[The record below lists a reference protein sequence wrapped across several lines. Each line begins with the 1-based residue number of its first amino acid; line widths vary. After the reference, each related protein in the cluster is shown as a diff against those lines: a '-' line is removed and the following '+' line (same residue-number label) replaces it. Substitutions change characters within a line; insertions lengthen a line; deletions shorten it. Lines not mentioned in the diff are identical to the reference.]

1 MTHNNK
7 IVLIDS
13 PLNENDIAREL
24 VPAGFTLTL
33 VKADSPE
40 FMNEMRDAEY
50 LVGFSDPSVNDQFYR
65 NAPRLKLVQ
74 LTSAGYDRCDIEAAR
89 RAGIPICNNGGAN
102 STAVAEHALMLMLAV
117 SRRLVWQ
124 HANVSAGRWRGND
137 SSQARM
143 YELRDRVLGIIGLGT
158 IGKKVARMAQ
168 AFDMRVQYYDVE
180 RLSEERE
187 DALDVRFRLMNEIL
201 RTSDLVSLHVPLLP
215 ATRHMIGAAELKLM
229 KPSAYLINT
238 CRGPVVDEAALIE
251 ALADGT
257 IAGAGLD
264 VFDREPP
271 PADNP
276 LFTMSNV
283 VLTAHLAGPTYDN
296 QYHRFRNAFDNCQR
310 VSRGEKPLWVI
321 PELR

>member
-1 MTHNNK
+1 MANK

-24 VPAGFTLTL
+24 VPAGFELTL
-33 VKADSPE
+33 VRPDAPE
-40 FMNEMRDAEY
+40 FMTMMQDADY
-50 LVGFSDPSVNDQFYR
+50 LVGFSDPRVNDAFYR

-89 RAGIPICNNGGAN
+89 RAGVPICNNGGAN

-124 HANVSAGRWRGND
+124 HENVSAGRWRGND

-143 YELRDRVLGIIGLGT
+143 FELRDRTLGIIGLGT

-215 ATRHMIGAAELKLM
+215 ATRHLIGTAELKRM

-238 CRGPVVDEAALIE
+238 CRGPVVNEPDLIE
-251 ALADGT
+251 ALSNGT

-264 VFDREPP
+264 VFDQEPP
-271 PADNP
+271 QPDNP
-276 LFTMSNV
+276 LFTLPNV

-310 VSRGEKPLWVI
+310 VSRGETPLWII
-321 PELR
+321 PELRG

>member
-1 MTHNNK
+1 MAHR

-24 VPAGFTLTL
+24 VPDGFELTL
-33 VKADSPE
+33 VRPDQPE
-40 FMNEMRDAEY
+40 FMTAMQDAEY
-50 LVGFSDPSVNDQFYR
+50 LVGFSDPSVNDEFYR
-65 NAPRLKLVQ
+65 NSPRLKLVQ

-89 RAGIPICNNGGAN
+89 RAGILICNNGGAN

-124 HANVSAGRWRGND
+124 HANVAAGRWRGND

-143 YELRDRVLGIIGLGT
+143 YELRDRKLGIIGFGT
-158 IGKKVARMAQ
+158 IGRKVARMAQ
-168 AFDMRVQYYDVE
+168 AFGMQVQYYDVL
-180 RLSEERE
+180 RLSEEQE
-187 DALDVRFRLMNEIL
+187 DTLDVRFRLMHEIL
-201 RTSDLVSLHVPLLP
+201 RGCDLVSLHVPLLP
-215 ATRHMIGAAELKLM
+215 ETRHMIGAAELKQM

-238 CRGPVVDEAALIE
+238 CRGPVINEADLIE
-251 ALADGT
+251 ALGNGT
-257 IAGAGLD
+257 VAGAGLD

-276 LFTMSNV
+276 LFTMNNV

-296 QYHRFRNAFDNCQR
+296 QYTRFRNAFDNCQR
-310 VSRGEKPLWVI
+310 VSRGEKPLWII
-321 PELR
+321 PELRS

>member
-1 MTHNNK
+1 MAHK

-13 PLNENDIAREL
+13 PLNENDIAREM
-24 VPAGFTLTL
+24 VPAGFELTL
-33 VKADSPE
+33 VRPDSPD
-40 FMNEMRDAEY
+40 FMANMRDAEY
-50 LVGFSDPSVNDQFYR
+50 LVGFSDPRVNEAFYQ
-65 NAPRLKLVQ
+65 NAPHLKLVQ
-74 LTSAGYDRCDIEAAR
+74 LTSAGYDRCNIEAAR
-89 RAGIPICNNGGAN
+89 HAGVPICNNGGAN
-102 STAVAEHALMLMLAV
+102 ATAVAEHALMLMLAI

-124 HANVSAGRWRGND
+124 HANVAAGRWRGND
-137 SSQARM
+137 SSQTRM
-143 YELRDRVLGIIGLGT
+143 FELRDRTLGIIGLGT

-187 DALDVRFRLMNEIL
+187 DALDIRFRLMHEIL
-201 RTSDLVSLHVPLLP
+201 RSSDLVSLHVPLLP
-215 ATRHMIGAAELKLM
+215 STKHMIGAAELKLM
-229 KPSAYLINT
+229 KPGAYLINT
-238 CRGPVVDEAALIE
+238 CRGPVVNEPDLIE
-251 ALADGT
+251 ALGDGT

-264 VFDREPP
+264 VFDQEPP

-276 LFTMSNV
+276 LFTLPNV

-321 PELR
+321 PELRV